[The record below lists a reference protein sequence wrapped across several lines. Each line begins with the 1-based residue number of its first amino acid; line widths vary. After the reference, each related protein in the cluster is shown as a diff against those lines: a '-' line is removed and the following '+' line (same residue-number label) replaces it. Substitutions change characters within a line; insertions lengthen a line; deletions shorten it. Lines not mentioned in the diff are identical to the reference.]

1 MSSSN
6 KQQDKA
12 VKIVLKFHSVVQRN
26 RAVSVLSNH
35 GFTTTTDPIT
45 PIMVFKNL
53 TKPQAIKIHQLLVTM
68 GIDYSANIHGIPKQ
82 KAVPHAQTDWDGAAL
97 PSNAFRS
104 ITGTRI

>member
-6 KQQDKA
+6 KTADA
-12 VKIVLKFHSVVQRN
+12 VKIVLKFHSIVQRN

-53 TKPQAIKIHQLLVTM
+53 TRAKAIKVHQLLVTM
-68 GIDYSANIHGIPKQ
+68 DIDYSANVHGIPKQ
-82 KAVPHAQTDWDGAAL
+82 KAVPHAQTKWDGAAM